1 MRTIKQLI
9 QNDKKVY
16 IYLRN
21 ETVRQRYSHDADN
34 EGITFEDKVKAT
46 ERPVDDV
53 MALLPG
59 GKICFLGVVGH
70 TLFGSSSPEAIRID
84 YEKYINSDECY
95 TIREKINIY

>member
-9 QNDKKVY
+9 QKDTKVY

-21 ETVRQRYSHDADN
+21 EAVRQRFSQDADN
-34 EGITFEDKVKAT
+34 EGITFDDGEKAS

-59 GKICFLGVVGH
+59 GKICFLGFAGRMCY
-70 TLFGSSSPEAIRID
+70 GSGSKDAIRID
-84 YEKYINSDECY
+84 YEKYINGEEVY
-95 TIREKINIY
+95 IIGKQY

>member
-9 QNDKKVY
+9 RRDRKVY

-21 ETVRQRYSHDADN
+21 EAVRQRFSHDADN

-59 GKICFLGVVGH
+59 GKICFLGFVGH
-70 TLFGSSSPEAIRID
+70 MLFGSSSPEAIRID
-84 YEKYINSDECY
+84 YEKYINGDECY
-95 TIREKINIY
+95 TIREQQ